1 LDDLKYVC
9 EGVVMDILYFITSGP
24 LDCSPVFAFPNML
37 LGGIVESGLAD
48 GDGNQEDHFCL
59 LDAEYYFTIR
69 DIVA

>member
-1 LDDLKYVC
+1 
-9 EGVVMDILYFITSGP
+9 MDILYFITNGL

-37 LGGIVESGLAD
+37 PGGIVEFGLAD
-48 GDGNQEDHFCL
+48 GDGIEEDHFCL